1 MSAPLKTY
9 RVYSFDLARKAVSAD
24 FIKAADDE
32 QAVATAEAS
41 GFGSKCEIWDERRLV
56 AQLEGER
63 RQA

>member
-1 MSAPLKTY
+1 MSGQPKTY
-9 RVYSFDLARKAVSAD
+9 RIYRYDVGQKSVSAD

-32 QAVATAEAS
+32 DAIAQAEAHS
-41 GFGSKCEIWDERRLV
+41 ASKCEVWDGKRLV